1 MNGSKTLDGADL
13 RRLLFVATLG
23 LSAAIVTWFIYLSV
37 PVSAWVAGDFRVFWA
52 AARLPE
58 SAAYDQAALTAA
70 LMPLGETGLRAFVSP
85 PTLLLA
91 IEPLARMPLWPAYAL
106 WTAIGLALFVAA
118 GERSA
123 GRLSLLVLPVAPAI
137 HWAVLAGQVTLIVG
151 SLLYG
156 GLVLLARRPV
166 AAGILFACAALLK
179 PQAALLVPVA
189 LIAGRHWRSL
199 FAALAAGAAGGIV
212 SLLIQSPTLW
222 FSWLAAVRDFDA
234 LIRSNGFIAN
244 GITPAAFTHG
254 TSIEGAA
261 ALAVVAGG
269 ALLGIACCWHV
280 FRRSDDPA
288 LRGGAVVCGSL
299 LCTPYALP
307 YEAAA
312 LLPAAALLLTRPNV
326 PRATL
331 PAAALAICFPF
342 SPLTVA
348 IFAGGLIWAASKAKP
363 SSSPEPSSSGP
374 LSSEQP
380 SLLAPSSPP
389 AP

>member
-1 MNGSKTLDGADL
+1 MNGSNTLNGADL
-13 RRLLFVATLG
+13 QRLMFVATLG

-37 PVSAWVAGDFRVFWA
+37 PVAAWLGGDFRVFWA

-58 SAAYDQAALTAA
+58 SDAYDQTALNAVLVA
-70 LMPLGETGLRAFVSP
+70 LGETGLRAFVSP

-91 IEPLARMPLWPAYAL
+91 VEPFAQVALWPAYAL
-106 WTAIGLALFVAA
+106 WTTLGLALFVTATK
-118 GERSA
+118 RSA
-123 GRLSLLVLPVAPAI
+123 GTLSLLVLPVAPAF
-137 HWAVLAGQVTLIVG
+137 HWAVIAGQVTLIVG
-151 SLLYG
+151 GLLYG
-156 GLVLLARRPV
+156 GLVLLARRPI

-179 PQAALLVPVA
+179 PQAALLVPLA
-189 LIAGRHWRSL
+189 LIAGRHWRPL
-199 FAALAAGAAGGIV
+199 FAALAAGAAGGVV
-212 SLLIQSPTLW
+212 SLLLHGPTIW
-222 FSWLAAVRDFDA
+222 FDWLAAVRDFDA

-244 GITPAAFTHG
+244 GITPAAFAHG
-254 TSIEGAA
+254 AGIEGAA
-261 ALAVVAGG
+261 AIAVVAAG

-288 LRGGAVVCGSL
+288 LRGGAIVCGSL

-312 LLPAAALLLTRPNV
+312 LLPAAALLLTRPHV

-342 SPLTVA
+342 SPLTIG
-348 IFAGGLIWAASKAKP
+348 IFAGGLIWVTSKAKP
-363 SSSPEPSSSGP
+363 SSSPQPSSSEP
-374 LSSEQP
+374 LSSP
-380 SLLAPSSPP
+380 GPSSPP